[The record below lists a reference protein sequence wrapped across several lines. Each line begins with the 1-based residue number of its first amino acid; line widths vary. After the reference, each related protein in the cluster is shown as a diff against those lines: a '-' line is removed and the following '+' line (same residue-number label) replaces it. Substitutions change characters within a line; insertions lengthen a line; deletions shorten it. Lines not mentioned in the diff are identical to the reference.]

1 METAKKT
8 ISRIRYNSPV
18 ILTYT
23 LICIV
28 ALIANYFTDGQ
39 VMQNLFCARNQ
50 GIESIYTYSGLILHI
65 FGHINYEHFFGNF
78 TIILLVG
85 PMLEEKYGSYRLL
98 MMIMITAIIT
108 GLLHIIF
115 FDTAILGAS
124 GIAFMFILLSSFTN
138 YKKGE
143 IPATFIIIIIL
154 FAGQEIA
161 DMVTK
166 NDNVSQI
173 AHLLGGTCG
182 GLFGFILESRQNK
195 IQDTEKNNDELKYN
209 TDMEKDNDED

>member
-1 METAKKT
+1 
-8 ISRIRYNSPV
+8 
-18 ILTYT
+18 
-23 LICIV
+23 
-28 ALIANYFTDGQ
+28 
-39 VMQNLFCARNQ
+39 
-50 GIESIYTYSGLILHI
+50 
-65 FGHINYEHFFGNF
+65 
-78 TIILLVG
+78 
-85 PMLEEKYGSYRLL
+85 RLL
-98 MMIMITAIIT
+98 MMILLTAIIT
-108 GLLHIIF
+108 GAFHIIF

-161 DMVTK
+161 DMITK

-173 AHLLGGTCG
+173 AHLIGGTCG

-195 IQDTEKNNDELKYN
+195 AQYTEKNDVDIKYV
-209 TDMEKDNDED
+209 TDMEKDDDED